1 MQNFP
6 EGLVGFRKTTVKLAL
21 NFFRYLL
28 SRIFLLL
35 KKWCKNTIG
44 VVSWVTRGF
53 ISNLIRINPSSWK
66 RIIYENRDTNCW
78 DPTKT
83 WRTSRPCVFHCESSN
98 SSRILFV
105 VFSWCS
111 KSRTLHTSPACLG
124 DGFQIFQLHNVHQT
138 NFLPCPACQRCGVK
152 TKLLVYTYLYYLY
165 SLKHSHG
172 KSSILMVF
180 PRKDGGFSMAM
191 LVYRRVILLFTNTL
205 VFNFWISSKIKHQQ
219 CAKGR

>member
-1 MQNFP
+1 M
-6 EGLVGFRKTTVKLAL
+6 
-21 NFFRYLL
+21 
-28 SRIFLLL
+28 
-35 KKWCKNTIG
+35 
-44 VVSWVTRGF
+44 VSWVTRGF
-53 ISNLIRINPSSWK
+53 MQNLICINPSSWK

-78 DPTKT
+78 DPTKNLENIET
-83 WRTSRPCVFHCESSN
+83 LRVPLWKFQTLPV
-98 SSRILFV
+98 ILFV

-111 KSRTLHTSPACLG
+111 KSQNSPYLTSLG

-180 PRKDGGFSMAM
+180 PRKDGGSSMAM
-191 LVYRRVILLFTNTL
+191 LVYRRGNTT
-205 VFNFWISSKIKHQQ
+205 VY
-219 CAKGR
+219 